1 MQGIIH
7 RDLKT
12 NNIFCCANGIVK
24 LGDFGISKMLTG
36 GKKLAR
42 TMVGTPYYM
51 SPEIIKVPHGCSWCD
66 GNMCLP
72 GSVRVPPSSTAP
84 CMLSLILRPLRQ
96 GCSCMRSLSQG
107 LSLLVQSRICV
118 QA

>member
-51 SPEIIKVPHGCSWCD
+51 SPEIIKVNTSCGC
-66 GNMCLP
+66 P
-72 GSVRVPPSSTAP
+72 GHRIPTDDSIWQLQLHLAAICSIPDAD
-84 CMLSLILRPLRQ
+84 PLQ
-96 GCSCMRSLSQG
+96 CSMQEH
-107 LSLLVQSRICV
+107 
-118 QA
+118 

>member
-51 SPEIIKVPHGCSWCD
+51 SPEIIKVLHCYVLQLEQGTNVL
-66 GNMCLP
+66 GMMCFAHVHLSFAYLLFVLSP
-72 GSVRVPPSSTAP
+72 EACAP
-84 CMLSLILRPLRQ
+84 EHQAVQCLCMLSLI
-96 GCSCMRSLSQG
+96 
-107 LSLLVQSRICV
+107 
-118 QA
+118 